1 MKGFSVGW
9 LGTIKEWGQ
18 WVTGHKNTTAAAHST
33 YRVVTGLFDQVSALP
48 RVVYSAVTHPPT
60 RKVAKHL
67 AHIAGDLTV
76 YITVTYGA
84 TMLFQKIFSDDQTD
98 NPQEP
103 DTSWFNGALVV
114 GFYTIEQLIALRNI
128 LKIQGHLL
136 ITNIEATELNIVAH
150 PAKLCTNDC
159 RPMDT
164 LEGIAGYWATELAIT
179 AIQRI
184 TPSGIPSGIMALA
197 RMGHNGRYLLSS
209 ALPLW
214 CDAHKRQYLIDNSE
228 LALSLGI
235 GHAISWRLAVS
246 LIEKTGIP
254 PAYYSN
260 VIDML
265 MLIVQMSIVGHMNLP
280 KPKECP
286 THTLDPL
293 GLYQEAVAFSVE
305 TFILGL
311 ERKIP
316 RMIEARPG
324 VNTFTQLLTNMSWT
338 RTSNVLVTIWQ
349 NKIAYIILPTFLQ
362 NLDKLAKD
370 SLVRDSLP
378 AFQRSTIRTL
388 RNIENGG
395 EYWLVKIASRFPWGT
410 GVMVNFFFGV
420 PVFAT
425 KVMLQNKESVTELA
439 HTFRLLIENMQAEA
453 PQPVTIDLKAL
464 QTDGYVP
471 PTPTNSDLQKPPA
484 ASSMPSVVIRRLD
497 APPAPTSGNTDAAKV
512 IKIPANMRYR
522 FPTPPREA
530 IEPAPKATTE
540 DQDELTADDWVMP
553 FN

>member
-1 MKGFSVGW
+1 MGW
-9 LGTIKEWGQ
+9 LATIKEWGQ
-18 WVTGHKNTTAAAHST
+18 WVTGHKNTTAAVHST

-84 TMLFQKIFSDDQTD
+84 TMLFQKIVSDDQTD
-98 NPQEP
+98 NPEEP

-136 ITNIEATELNIVAH
+136 ITNFEATELNVVSH
-150 PAKLCTNDC
+150 PAELCTKEC
-159 RPMDT
+159 RPMDA
-164 LEGIAGYWATELAIT
+164 LEGIAGYWATELTIS

-214 CDAHKRQYLIDNSE
+214 CDAHKRQYLSDHSE

-235 GHAISWRLAVS
+235 GHAISSLLAVS
-246 LIEKTGIP
+246 FIEKTGIP
-254 PAYYSN
+254 PAYYSD
-260 VIDML
+260 VIAML
-265 MLIVQMSIVGHMNLP
+265 MLILQMSIVGHMNLP
-280 KPKECP
+280 KPKECSS
-286 THTLDPL
+286 HTLDPL

-316 RMIEARPG
+316 RMLETRTGPNNFAL
-324 VNTFTQLLTNMSWT
+324 LLTNLSWT
-338 RTSNVLVTIWQ
+338 RAGNALVTVWQ

-362 NLDKLAKD
+362 NLDNLAKD

-378 AFQRSTIRTL
+378 AFQRSTIKTL

-395 EYWLVKIASRFPWGT
+395 EYWLVKIASRFPSGT
-410 GVMVNFFFGV
+410 GVVVNFFFGC

-425 KVMLQNKESVTELA
+425 KVLLRNKESVTDLA
-439 HTFRLLIENMQAEA
+439 HKLRLLIENMQSEA
-453 PQPVTIDLKAL
+453 PQRVTVDLKAL
-464 QTDGYVP
+464 QTNGYVP
-471 PTPTNSDLQKPPA
+471 QLPTNTDGEKPPA
-484 ASSMPSVVIRRLD
+484 ASSMPHFVIRRY
-497 APPAPTSGNTDAAKV
+497 DAAPAATTKSKAASV
-512 IKIPANMRYR
+512 IRTPTHMRYR
-522 FPTPPREA
+522 LQAPPSA
-530 IEPAPKATTE
+530 ATISASE
-540 DQDELTADDWVMP
+540 DQEEMNADAWEVLS
-553 FN
+553 N